1 MKVCLIGCG
10 EHATSS
16 HGPSLALYRSSH
28 PDLVLAGCADPA
40 PGRAEA
46 FAARFAFARA
56 YGDAAAMLD
65 AERPDAVVQVV
76 PDTRCAEVA
85 SLVLGRGLPLLLEK
99 PPGRTVADVDRM
111 RAAARRPD
119 GSLVP
124 HQVAFNRRHA
134 PLVRALAERIA
145 ALGGPGA
152 LQHLRYEMVRVDRRD
167 PDFSTTAIHGLDA
180 VRYLTGAD
188 YARARVAYQP
198 LPALGEGVA
207 NIFVDATMTTG
218 ATAHLSFCPVAGA
231 VVERAC
237 AHLRDHTFFLEVPM
251 WAGFDAPGRLRHLE
265 RGRLVEEERGEE
277 AEAFVQ
283 GGFAAEVAAFLDG
296 VRAGRPL
303 APDLAESRQSLELA
317 EVLRARREEFVA

>member
-1 MKVCLIGCG
+1 VKVCLVGCG
-10 EHATSS
+10 DHATSS
-16 HGPSLALYRSSH
+16 HGPSLGLYRAAH
-28 PDLVLAGCADPA
+28 PRLELAGCCDSV
-40 PGRAEA
+40 PGRPEA
-46 FAARFAFARA
+46 YAARFGFARA
-56 YGDAAAMLD
+56 YADAAAMLD
-65 AERPDAVVQVV
+65 AERPDAALVVV
-76 PDTRCAEVA
+76 PDTRCADVA
-85 SLVLGRGLPLLLEK
+85 CLVLERGIPLLLEK

-111 RAAARRPD
+111 LAAARRPD

-134 PLVRALAERIA
+134 PLVRALCERLDE
-145 ALGGPGA
+145 LGGPGA

-180 VRYLTGAD
+180 VRYLSGAD
-188 YARARVAYQP
+188 YARARVSYQP

-207 NIFVDATMTTG
+207 NLFVDARMSTG

-237 AHLRDHTFFLEVPM
+237 AHLRDHTLFLEVPM
-251 WAGFDAPGRLRHLE
+251 WAGFDAPGRLVHLE
-265 RGRLVEEERGEE
+265 RGRLAGEVRGET

-296 VRAGRPL
+296 VREGRPL

>member
-1 MKVCLIGCG
+1 VKVCLIGCG

-16 HGPSLALYRSSH
+16 HGPSLALYRASH
-28 PDLVLAGCADPA
+28 PDLALAGCCDAVPD
-40 PGRAEA
+40 RARA
-46 FAARFAFARA
+46 LAARFGFARA
-56 YGDAAAMLD
+56 YGDAAGMLD
-65 AERPDAVVQVV
+65 ALRPDAALLVV
-76 PDTRCAEVA
+76 PDARTADLAC
-85 SLVLGRGLPLLLEK
+85 LVLGRGVPLLLEK

-111 RAAARRPD
+111 LVAAGRPD

-134 PLVRALAERIA
+134 PLVRALRERLD
-145 ALGGPGA
+145 ALGGPA
-152 LQHLRYEMVRVDRRD
+152 AIQHVRYEMVRVDRRD

-180 VRYLTGAD
+180 VRHLSGAD
-188 YARARVAYQP
+188 YARARVSYQP
-198 LPALGEGVA
+198 LPGLGEGVA
-207 NIFVDATMTTG
+207 NILVDATMTTG

-237 AHLRDHTFFLEVPM
+237 AHLRGHTLFLEVPV
-251 WAGFDAPGRLRHLE
+251 WAGFDAPGRLQHLE
-265 RGRLVEEERGEE
+265 RGRLVDEVRGGT

-296 VRAGRPL
+296 VREGRTLEPG
-303 APDLAESRQSLELA
+303 LAESRQSLELA